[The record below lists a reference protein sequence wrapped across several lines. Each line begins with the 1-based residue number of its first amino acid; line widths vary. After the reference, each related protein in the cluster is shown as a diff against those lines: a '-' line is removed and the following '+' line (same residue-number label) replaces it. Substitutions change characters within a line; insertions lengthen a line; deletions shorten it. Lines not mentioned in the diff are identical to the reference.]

1 MANEQLTIGQ
11 DKARLSVIGKSWP
24 DMNFDSGIGL
34 DLSQIIFDILID
46 LGLDLPDI
54 DFDDLDDITVIIG
67 IDPDTEIVTLEYP
80 DPDFDPDPDPD
91 PDLDDLPDILDYPLP
106 DLDWDDF
113 IDNLED
119 LDIDPNT
126 LTDLS
131 FTGLDDLGIPTLV
144 SLDMDFNIQEDELP
158 ASIEIV
164 TPPKKLEYQDGERI
178 DLTGMVV
185 TAKKEDGSTWTSAK
199 YPNGNIPLVELIVSP
214 KVVSFSKSEKG
225 KVSPY
230 FDRPVK
236 TSITDQAIIRYKYGV
251 ESWATGQHTLISVS
265 NPLLTAVSIAV
276 LDEIPSGY
284 PPSFHNFNS
293 WAFMASKNS
302 FFYHTGGTSWQA
314 DEATFSGK
322 TVYYGV
328 GGFSAFGEWV
338 EYKQPNKEGFYNP
351 YTTYIEAFDYIHNNQ
366 KGIAWTMLYG
376 DEIGIN
382 QVNLTW
388 PRPGD
393 GKELSANFEIVIED
407 SSGSGSGR

>member
-1 MANEQLTIGQ
+1 M
-11 DKARLSVIGKSWP
+11 
-24 DMNFDSGIGL
+24 
-34 DLSQIIFDILID
+34 
-46 LGLDLPDI
+46 
-54 DFDDLDDITVIIG
+54 
-67 IDPDTEIVTLEYP
+67 
-80 DPDFDPDPDPD
+80 
-91 PDLDDLPDILDYPLP
+91 DDLPDILDYPLP

-214 KVVSFSKSEKG
+214 KVASFSKSEEG

-407 SSGSGSGR
+407 SSGSGGGR